1 MKPFSRRGGAKGAT
15 GPASMHLPPH
25 IYQLFT
31 ARKNLEFKP
40 RIKKA
45 NYKKPISGIAS
56 LISVFEKELQKAENK
71 PKPLSN
77 AEKKEVRKKE
87 RMSKHKENLEVKKAA
102 YNSQKDASSSEKHT
116 SNAYNTLFVA
126 RLNYSVDENEL
137 KEIFSEYGNLKKVVV
152 VKDSVSGKPRGYGFV
167 EFEHGVDMKA
177 ALRRTDGIKIKGR
190 RILVDVERART
201 VKNGTLEGLEEGLG
215 MQEETEMPEIL
226 ERHLTERDH
235 LLGNAHFEI
244 ETTESGT
251 EIDRETETTGAGIIE
266 IALVIARIEEGTF
279 VIETT
284 ETGTEVTEVTEI
296 GTTEIAVETA
306 TEVEITDE
314 VVTQSQT
321 VS

>member
-201 VKNGTLEGLEEGLG
+201 VKNWYPRRLG
-215 MQEETEMPEIL
+215 GG
-226 ERHLTERDH
+226 
-235 LLGNAHFEI
+235 LGNARRDRNARD
-244 ETTESGT
+244 SGT
-251 EIDRETETTGAGIIE
+251 SSYRARSPARERSFRDRDYRERDRDRPRDRDYRSRDYRDRPRDRENRGRDFRDRDYRDRDRGD
-266 IALVIARIEEGTF
+266 RGYRDRDYRDR
-279 VIETT
+279 
-284 ETGTEVTEVTEI
+284 GRNSYRSR
-296 GTTEIAVETA
+296 
-306 TEVEITDE
+306 DYR
-314 VVTQSQT
+314 
-321 VS
+321 